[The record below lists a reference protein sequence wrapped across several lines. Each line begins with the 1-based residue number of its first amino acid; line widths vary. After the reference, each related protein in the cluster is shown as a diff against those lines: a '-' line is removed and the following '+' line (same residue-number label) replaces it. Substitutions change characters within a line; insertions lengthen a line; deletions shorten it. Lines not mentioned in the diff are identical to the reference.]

1 MSFPF
6 MRLMGMHMCGQKEEG
21 ATYVVCS
28 TITPIVGSRE
38 ETEHPAKDGRK
49 GYNFLPIA
57 LPPPPFL
64 PLRRVAIMRGRN

>member
-1 MSFPF
+1 
-6 MRLMGMHMCGQKEEG
+6 MGMHMCGQKEEG

-38 ETEHPAKDGRK
+38 ETSHPAKDGRK

-57 LPPPPFL
+57 LPPPFPA
-64 PLRRVAIMRGRN
+64 LRRVAIMRGRN